1 MNSNAE
7 IVAAL
12 KGKDDGQRAEAIRA
26 APAIGATV
34 VPAIAP
40 LLGGADV
47 EVRRA
52 ARRALEG
59 IVHHAARTGI
69 GKEARAVETA
79 LIAALKIDAVAVRRE
94 VLWLLS
100 EIGGDDC
107 VAAVSPFLA
116 NVALREDARCVL
128 QRIPGGKSL
137 RALKDALRAA
147 PEDFRPNVAESLRK
161 RGEKVSGYP
170 SQRLVPTKKTAV
182 PMLQ

>member
-12 KGKDDGQRAEAIRA
+12 KGKDDKQRAEAIHS
-26 APAIGATV
+26 APAIGAPV

-40 LLGGADV
+40 LLGDANV

-59 IVHHAARTGI
+59 TVHHAARTGI
-69 GKEARAVETA
+69 GKEAGAVETA
-79 LIAALKIDAVAVRRE
+79 LIAALGSDSVAVRRE

-100 EIGGDDC
+100 EVGGDAS
-107 VAAVSPFLA
+107 VPAVSALLGNPE
-116 NVALREDARCVL
+116 LREDARCVL
-128 QRIPGGKSL
+128 QRIPGRKSL
-137 RALKDALRAA
+137 NALKDALKTVPA
-147 PEDFRPNVAESLRK
+147 DFKPNVAESLRK

-182 PMLQ
+182 ASPQ